1 MTLPTP
7 CGRSSGKWI
16 SSVPRSSATRS
27 VVRSSRTSLCVTPRW
42 SNAPS
47 SLHRRSTPLRG
58 RGSSRS
64 GGFSSMP
71 FASRCRCSRSSSTIT
86 AAADFAVFA
95 PHSTK
100 RSATWSNPS
109 CRTSPHLRSSCTGRE
124 IQSFHGG
131 GREKPPICCRVD
143 GCLRF
148 GAPLMR
154 RTGAILERL
163 PPSSESSSR
172 HRGRRRRI
180 GARPRPEAART
191 GAYSTH
197 TVDNEPP
204 RVKWGA
210 GLHVVDGQSVN
221 ASAYEQYCGR
231 WSRLFVPA
239 VLAAADVA
247 AGDRVLDVA
256 TGPGAAAAL
265 ALSRVGSAGLVV
277 GVDIAP
283 AMLDTARARLAGQ
296 RFRAAA
302 MDGQALA
309 FPDGSFDGVI
319 CQLGLMF
326 FPDPPRGL
334 AEFCRVLRRG
344 RRAAICVISAP
355 ERAPMWGILA
365 DTLSR
370 YLPDHR
376 DDLHL
381 SFLL

>member
-1 MTLPTP
+1 MG
-7 CGRSSGKWI
+7 CDAASE
-16 SSVPRSSATRS
+16 
-27 VVRSSRTSLCVTPRW
+27 
-42 SNAPS
+42 
-47 SLHRRSTPLRG
+47 HERG
-58 RGSSRS
+58 L
-64 GGFSSMP
+64 
-71 FASRCRCSRSSSTIT
+71 
-86 AAADFAVFA
+86 
-95 PHSTK
+95 K
-100 RSATWSNPS
+100 
-109 CRTSPHLRSSCTGRE
+109 
-124 IQSFHGG
+124 
-131 GREKPPICCRVD
+131 
-143 GCLRF
+143 
-148 GAPLMR
+148 
-154 RTGAILERL
+154 
-163 PPSSESSSR
+163 
-172 HRGRRRRI
+172 
-180 GARPRPEAART
+180 RPRA

-239 VLAAADVA
+239 VLAAVDVI

-256 TGPGAAAAL
+256 TGPGEAAAL

-283 AMLDTARARLAGQ
+283 AMLDTARARFAGQ

-326 FPDPPRGL
+326 FPDPARGL
-334 AEFCRVLRRG
+334 AEFRRVLRRG
-344 RRAAICVISAP
+344 RRAAVCVISAP

-381 SFLL
+381 SFVLADSGRLERMLHAAGFRDVGLTHEKRDAIFESFEDYWKPIEAGVGSLPQAYRTLPEAIRHAVRHEVKTALARFDTDGRLAMSVEMLIAAGRA